1 MNTIL
6 LNKFDGVLHIQLNRP
21 DKRNALNDEMFD
33 ELVET
38 AEAAS
43 DDTELS
49 AIVVSGAGRSFC
61 AGLDFAMHRT
71 FASEGAVGQRPYA
84 DPDDP
89 NSTGRRVPGRGQRI
103 VQALRDAQ
111 AIVIAAAHGHAIG
124 AGFQIALG
132 ADIRIVTPDVQL
144 GSAEIDFGMTVD
156 MGASQLLPRLIG
168 GGCATDLLVTGRRI
182 SGAEALSWGLASRL
196 SDDPLAEALG
206 LAHAITQRS
215 RHAVVQTKRLVRL
228 AETASVK
235 EGMREEL
242 SVMANNV
249 GSPAQV
255 AAAQRYFAAR
265 KG

>member
-1 MNTIL
+1 MNAIL
-6 LNKFDGVLHIQLNRP
+6 LHRLEGVLHIQLNRP
-21 DKRNALNDEMFD
+21 DKRNAVNDEMFD

-38 AEAAS
+38 AEAAR
-43 DDTELS
+43 DDSELA

-71 FASEGAVGQRPYA
+71 FVSEGAGGQRPYA
-84 DPDDP
+84 DPDDA
-89 NSTGRRVPGRGQRI
+89 NSTGQRVPGRGQRI
-103 VQALRDAQ
+103 VKALRDAQ
-111 AIVIAAAHGHAIG
+111 AIVIAAVHGHAIG

-156 MGASQLLPRLIG
+156 MGASQLLPRLVG
-168 GGCATDLLVTGRRI
+168 AGCATDMLVTGRRI
-182 SGAEALSWGLASRL
+182 SGAQALSWGLASRL

-206 LAHAITQRS
+206 LAHEISQRS

-228 AETASVK
+228 AETETVN

-242 SVMANNV
+242 SVMAKNV